1 MKNGDS
7 MVVVEQDR
15 RSLILL
21 EEESGKLDLKAQ
33 FIELRARG
41 WSYVRI
47 SRKIKVSKSTLSNWR
62 AELEEEIASQRAIE
76 LDALQEKYFLAK
88 EARIKMLGELLKR
101 ISKEMAGR
109 DLADIPTDK
118 LLELQLKVYKELLE
132 EYVETRPLSSQE
144 IQLLK
149 AL

>member
-1 MKNGDS
+1 